1 MYSCYQSN
9 LFLALL
15 SNFSDLP
22 FIGNNIL
29 NVSIADIKSHSKQFM
44 ADINNVIYI
53 KAFPELCKSLKNFI
67 KIRLI
72 YYFVTAKCLVLFVF
86 IIQVFLHFYHTWI
99 F

>member
-1 MYSCYQSN
+1 
-9 LFLALL
+9 
-15 SNFSDLP
+15 
-22 FIGNNIL
+22 
-29 NVSIADIKSHSKQFM
+29 M

-72 YYFVTAKCLVLFVF
+72 YYYVTAKCLVLFVF